1 MTTAGCEQSLD
12 PQDWEELRR
21 VGHRMVDDMLD
32 YLATV
37 RDRPAWS
44 AVPNDVRQALSTD
57 VPLRGAPLAS
67 VYEEFKQNVLP
78 YPTGNIHPRFWG
90 WVMGTGTPVAMLAD
104 MLASGMNSWL
114 GGFDHS
120 ATLVEQQVV
129 RWLAAMLGFPADASG
144 VLTSGCTTANIIG
157 LAVARHARAPFDV
170 RHSGLQGRAD
180 EGRLVVYC
188 STETHSWVEKAV
200 ELLGIGRADL
210 RRVPV
215 DSCYRLDMIALRAT
229 VSADRRDGLTPICV
243 IGTAGTVNTG
253 ATDDL
258 TALAQFCRSEN
269 LWFHVDGAFG
279 ALAALSKKWRSTVAG
294 LAAADSI
301 AFDLHKW
308 MYMPFE
314 AGCILVRDAEV
325 HRQTFSATPQYLKS
339 QGRGLARRTPE
350 FVALG
355 IDMARSFKALKIWMC
370 LKTYG
375 LETYG
380 RLIEQNIDQ
389 AHYIAQ
395 RIERDS
401 RLELLAPVALNVVC
415 FRFRDCAGDDGF
427 LDEWNEEIVI
437 RLQESGVAV
446 PSLTRIDNRS
456 AIRVAITNHRSRR
469 EDFDLLLEHVLGIGA
484 SLASRRE
491 PLPQEPEPDR
501 VPL

>member
-1 MTTAGCEQSLD
+1 MNVMVAREETLD
-12 PQDWEELRR
+12 PDDWNEVR
-21 VGHRMVDDMLD
+21 VVAHRMVDDMLD

-37 RDRPAWS
+37 RARPAWQP
-44 AVPNDVRQALSTD
+44 VPETVKRALSLS
-57 VPLRGAPLAS
+57 VPLQGSPLAT
-67 VYEEFKQNVLP
+67 VYEEFTRNILP

-129 RWLAAMLGFPADASG
+129 GWLAEILGFPGDATG

-157 LAVARHARAPFDV
+157 LAVARHARAPF
-170 RHSGLQGRAD
+170 
-180 EGRLVVYC
+180 EGPPVVYC
-188 STETHSWVEKAV
+188 STETHSWIDKAV
-200 ELLGIGRADL
+200 ELLGIGRAYL

-215 DSCYRLDMIALRAT
+215 DASSRLDVEALQSAVT
-229 VSADRRDGLTPICV
+229 ADRREGLTPVCV

-258 TALAQFCRSEN
+258 VALASFCRCEK

-279 ALAALSKKWRSTVAG
+279 ALAALSPKWRSAVAG
-294 LAAADSI
+294 LELADSV

-314 AGCILVRDAEV
+314 AGCILVRDADV
-325 HRQTFSATPQYLKS
+325 HRRAFTATTSYMKS
-339 QGRGLARRTPE
+339 QGRGVAPRPPE

-355 IDMARSFKALKIWMC
+355 IDMARGFKALKIWMC

-375 LETYG
+375 LEVYA

-389 AHYIAQ
+389 AQYLAGL
-395 RIERDS
+395 IEQDS
-401 RLELLAPVALNVVC
+401 QLELLAPVPLNVVC
-415 FRFRDCAGDDGF
+415 FRYRAEGGNDAF
-427 LDEWNEEIVI
+427 LNELNEEIVI

-446 PSLTRIDNRS
+446 PSMTVIAGRV

-469 EDFDLLLEHVLGIGA
+469 EDFDLLVEQVVTMGA
-484 SLASRRE
+484 KR
-491 PLPQEPEPDR
+491 
-501 VPL
+501 